1 MQFELKFVIN
11 KPKRACDTITRNP
24 LHLIKESCL
33 NKYRIFLIS
42 IFLVSIYSINSS
54 AQQAVDIR
62 ENLDQ
67 HIFSFGEI
75 EYVEDPNE
83 NFTIQQVSSIQ
94 FNSKF
99 KPSEISTPHN
109 TNLHSVYWYRIK
121 IRHNQSADKN
131 YILEFFDQ
139 TIDDITAYLP
149 SSKGHFT
156 IFKTGDIYSFDQR
169 QLDHKNFEIILDNE
183 INGER
188 TYYFRI
194 KSSQTADVIIVLRS
208 VSWFIKYALNE
219 YFTFGIFY
227 GMILVFSFY
236 NLMMFIAIRQ
246 RQYLY
251 YVVYNMSIGLY
262 EMCTDGIAY
271 QYLWPNFPEW
281 NQYAY
286 GIALYLISVFAL
298 LFTRKLLNVRV
309 RAPRL
314 FKLINWTIGIRT
326 VIFLI
331 CLIFNKN
338 WFDYKAIEFV
348 PLVIAFYT
356 GIYIFM
362 QGYRPARFFV
372 LGYSF
377 LFFGFTLKF
386 LISLGYSWLNFGVI
400 SYYSLTVCFVI
411 EMIFLAFA
419 IGDKV
424 RLLKKKKDKAQRRI
438 IKQMRIND
446 QLKDTVNKELETQV
460 QQRTQETVEKSIII
474 ERQNEELV
482 RTNTIL
488 KEQASEI
495 TRMNTILA
503 QDNIEL
509 HTCVEKISLAR
520 IMSADVDFEEFS
532 KIYPDPDSC
541 YKFLSDLKW
550 SQGYVCRKCGCDHYF
565 HGHLPYARRCAK
577 CSYEESVI
585 ANTVFQNTRVLI
597 TKAFYMIF
605 LIYSSKGKISS
616 HKLSEILSIRQST
629 CWTYSSRIKKLII
642 DRKKE
647 LRNAGEKGWSKLI
660 LEQS

>member
-1 MQFELKFVIN
+1 LTTENRFK
-11 KPKRACDTITRNP
+11 
-24 LHLIKESCL
+24 
-33 NKYRIFLIS
+33 KYRIFLIS
-42 IFLVSIYSINSS
+42 IFLISVCSIKGFG
-54 AQQAVDIR
+54 QQAVGIS
-62 ENLDQ
+62 ESLDQ

-75 EYVEDPNE
+75 EFLEDPNE
-83 NFTIQQVSSIQ
+83 SFTIQQVSSNE
-94 FNSKF
+94 FKNKF

-109 TNLHSVYWYRIK
+109 TILHSVYWYRIK
-121 IRHNQSADKN
+121 IKHNPAADKN

-139 TIDDITAYLP
+139 TIDNIIAYIP
-149 SSKGHFT
+149 TENGDFHQ
-156 IFKTGDIYSFDQR
+156 IRTGDQYSFNQR

-183 INGER
+183 IDSER
-188 TYYFRI
+188 IYYFRI
-194 KSSQTADVIIVLRS
+194 KSSQTTDVIIVLRS

-251 YVVYNMSIGLY
+251 YVAYNMSIGLY

-286 GIALYLISVFAL
+286 GVALYLVSVFAL
-298 LFTRKLLNVRV
+298 LFTRKLLNVKT

-314 FKLINWTIGIRT
+314 FKLINWTIAIRSI
-326 VIFLI
+326 IFLI

-338 WFDYKAIEFV
+338 WFNYKAIEFV
-348 PLVIAFYT
+348 PLIIAFYT
-356 GIYIFM
+356 GIYIFIK
-362 QGYRPARFFV
+362 GYRPARFFV

-386 LISLGYSWLNFGVI
+386 LITLGYSWLNFGVI

-438 IKQMRIND
+438 INQMKIND
-446 QLKDTVNKELETQV
+446 QLKDTINKELETQV
-460 QQRTQETVEKSIII
+460 QQRTRETVEKSAIIAT
-474 ERQNEELV
+474 QNEELV

-488 KEQASEI
+488 KEQAGEI
-495 TRMNTILA
+495 TRMNTFLE

-509 HTCVEKISLAR
+509 HTSVEKISLAR

-550 SQGYVCRKCGCDHYF
+550 SQGYICRKCGCDHYF

-605 LIYSSKGKISS
+605 LIYSSKGKVSS
-616 HKLSEILSIRQST
+616 HKLSEILGIRQST
-629 CWTYSSRIKKLII
+629 CWTYSSRIKKLMIE
-642 DRKKE
+642 RKKE
-647 LRNAGEKGWSKLI
+647 LRNAGEKGWSKLV
-660 LEQS
+660 LEKS